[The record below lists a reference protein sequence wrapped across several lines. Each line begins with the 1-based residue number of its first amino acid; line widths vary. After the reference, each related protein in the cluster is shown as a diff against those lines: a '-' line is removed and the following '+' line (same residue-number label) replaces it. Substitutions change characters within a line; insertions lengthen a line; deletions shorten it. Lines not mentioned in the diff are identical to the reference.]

1 MMFADFI
8 PVAVAWCFSPEKIIA
23 FMFLA
28 LPEEALV
35 LPKWRET
42 VSRLVMGDDKKYDKP
57 DFKDAAMIWSGSLL
71 VRASIFMAYV
81 AYVDKSETPH
91 GILVEFLTAALA
103 FYGINRFSQ
112 PVLKEK
118 KENE

>member
-8 PVAVAWCFSPEKIIA
+8 PVTVAWCFSPEKILA
-23 FMFLA
+23 FLFLA

-35 LPKWRET
+35 LPKWRTT
-42 VSRLVMGDDKKYDKP
+42 VAKLVMGDDGKYDKP

-71 VRASIFMAYV
+71 VRASIFMVYV

-91 GILVEFLTAALA
+91 WVVVEFLGAALA

-112 PVLKEK
+112 SHPTVKP
-118 KENE
+118 